1 MKISI
6 SKCCLA
12 KIDYVKDPGNHH
24 DECNKCGKWLKDEE
38 VLPFYQCRE
47 CKYGFEGSCEGCHL
61 LNEQVKNQ

>member
-6 SKCCLA
+6 SKCCRA
-12 KIDYVKDPGNHH
+12 SVDYVKDQGNHH

-47 CKYGFEGSCEGCHL
+47 CLYGFEGNCNCLE
-61 LNEQVKNQ
+61 LNNQIINQ